1 MIFVIIG
8 TILVAVC
15 VVIYMRTDMS
25 ILMRKDLI
33 KPILLTISSFAGC
46 MLILSPFLKFGIDIT
61 RLKKDTAYLQSEII
75 TENTRR
81 GNISEA
87 LVWEVTEHNDKV
99 NCYFNNYDLWF
110 GTPMF
115 RHNTERY
122 IINIDGY
129 TVYKQEDDITTEE
142 ETVFDTVTE
151 EETTAAE

>member
-1 MIFVIIG
+1 MFHLYHSPKFYYFSFLIYSTSYLSNRSIPIFPCFNASS
-8 TILVAVC
+8 AV
-15 VVIYMRTDMS
+15 
-25 ILMRKDLI
+25 
-33 KPILLTISSFAGC
+33 
-46 MLILSPFLKFGIDIT
+46 ILSPFLKFGIDIT